1 MLKHSPAAYAATL
14 AIVATSLLTA
24 APTAIA
30 QAWPNRPVKILVGFP
45 AGQATDVLARLAA
58 QRLSDTTGQQFYV
71 ENRPGAAGNIAF
83 EMTARAAPDGY
94 TLLMGSSGT
103 AAINPALYSKLPFDI
118 NRDFAHVVMMADVPQ
133 MLVVTPALPVKNV
146 RELIEYAK
154 VRPGKIDYASGGS
167 GLTNH
172 LMMEMFKSATGLH
185 LVHIPYKGGPPAL
198 TDLIAGQVSL
208 MFETIIGAL
217 PHVKNGKLRALAV
230 SRAKRSAAVADLPTV
245 AESGVPGFDATAW
258 VAMFAPAGTPRE
270 IIVRANGDIARGLAS
285 PELREK
291 ISALGAEAGGGT
303 PEDFSAFHK
312 AELIKWARVVKASG
326 ARVE

>member
-1 MLKHSPAAYAATL
+1 MLKHPPAAHAAIL
-14 AIVATSLLTA
+14 AILAASLLAA

-154 VRPGKIDYASGGS
+154 TRPGKIDYASGGS

-172 LMMEMFKSATGLH
+172 LMMEMFKSATNLH

-230 SRAKRSAAVADLPTV
+230 SRAKRSAAVADLPTL

-258 VAMFAPAGTPRE
+258 VAMFAPTGTPRE
-270 IIVRANGDIARGLAS
+270 IIMRANSDIARGLAS

-312 AELIKWARVVKASG
+312 AELVKWARVVKASG
-326 ARVE
+326 ARVD

>member
-1 MLKHSPAAYAATL
+1 MPDHLSAARSVALAILAAGFLAAAPAA
-14 AIVATSLLTA
+14 V
-24 APTAIA
+24 A

-45 AGQATDVLARLAA
+45 AGQATDVLARIAA
-58 QRLSDTTGQQFYV
+58 QRLSDTTGQQFFV

-83 EMTARAAPDGY
+83 EMAARAAPDGY

-103 AAINPALYSKLPFDI
+103 AAINPALYGKLPFDI
-118 NRDFAHVVMMADVPQ
+118 NRDFTHVIMMADVPQ
-133 MLVVTPALPVKNV
+133 MLVVTPGLPVKNV
-146 RELIEYAK
+146 RELIDYAK
-154 VRPGKIDYASGGS
+154 TRPGKIDYASGGS

-198 TDLIAGQVSL
+198 TDLIAGQVSV

-230 SRAKRSAAVADLPTV
+230 SRSKRSAVVADLPTV

-270 IIVRANGDIARGLAS
+270 IIARANSDLARGLAT

-291 ISALGAEAGGGT
+291 IAGLGAEAAGGT
-303 PEDFSAFHK
+303 PEEFSAFHK
-312 AELIKWARVVKASG
+312 AELVKWAKVVKASG

>member
-1 MLKHSPAAYAATL
+1 MLKHSPAAHAAIL
-14 AIVATSLLTA
+14 AILAASLLAA

-154 VRPGKIDYASGGS
+154 TRPGKIDYASGGS

-230 SRAKRSAAVADLPTV
+230 SRAKRSAAVADLPTL

-258 VAMFAPAGTPRE
+258 VAMFAPTGTPRE
-270 IIVRANGDIARGLAS
+270 IIMRANSDIARGLAS

-303 PEDFSAFHK
+303 PEDFSTFHK
-312 AELIKWARVVKASG
+312 AELNKWARVVKASG
-326 ARVE
+326 ARVD